1 MEIPKGL
8 KSKKILFGAVV
19 MGIILVA
26 FFGLKFMTSGG
37 GDVVPEKSR
46 PARRPEK
53 KISKPQKKE
62 ETKSPLFAAME
73 ALKDPFRSEDPK
85 AAELQDKLR
94 LTQKEIEYLKAT
106 LEEKKL
112 RQEIREIEK
121 SMAQG
126 DQTGAHGNEIVV
138 TSSDGKKGET
148 KSQKWVQIKAILIT
162 DEEKSALIV
171 SGGKKSW
178 VHQGEQFDGWEIK
191 EIREE
196 SVVLFKEG
204 KTSVFFYDR
213 PGITKEGES

>member
-8 KSKKILFGAVV
+8 KSKKILFGAVA
-19 MGIILVA
+19 MGIILMA
-26 FFGLKFMTSGG
+26 FFALKFMTSGG
-37 GDVVPEKSR
+37 ADVVPEKVRSAPR
-46 PARRPEK
+46 TGK

-62 ETKSPLFAAME
+62 ETKSPLFKAME
-73 ALKDPFRSEDPK
+73 KLKDPFRTEDPK

-126 DQTGAHGNEIVV
+126 DQTGTHGNEIVV
-138 TSSDGKKGET
+138 TSSDGKKGEA
-148 KSQKWVQIKAILIT
+148 KSPKWVQIKAILIT
-162 DEEKSALIV
+162 DDGKTALIV

-178 VHQGEQFDGWEIK
+178 VHEGEQFDGWEIK

-196 SVVLFKEG
+196 SVVLLKEG
-204 KTSVFFYDR
+204 KTFVFFYDR
-213 PGITKEGES
+213 PGISREGES

>member
-121 SMAQG
+121 SMAES
-126 DQTGAHGNEIVV
+126 DRTGTSGNEVETI
-138 TSSDGKKGET
+138 SSNGKREET
-148 KSQKWVQIKAILIT
+148 KSQKWVQIKAILI
-162 DEEKSALIV
+162 IV

-178 VHQGEQFDGWEIK
+178 VHEGEQFDGWEIK

>member
-8 KSKKILFGAVV
+8 KSKKLFIGVGVIAV
-19 MGIILVA
+19 ILVG
-26 FFGLKFMTSGG
+26 FFALKFMTSGG
-37 GDVVPEKSR
+37 EDVVPEKTRSAPR
-46 PARRPEK
+46 TGK
-53 KISKPQKKE
+53 KISKSQEKE

-112 RQEIREIEK
+112 RQEIKEIEK

-126 DQTGAHGNEIVV
+126 DQTGTHGNEIVV
-138 TSSDGKKGET
+138 TSSDGKKGEA
-148 KSQKWVQIKAILIT
+148 KSPKWVQIKAILIT
-162 DEEKSALIV
+162 DDGMTALIV

-178 VHQGEQFDGWEIK
+178 VHEGEEFDGWEIK